1 MVATESVTIKVPV
14 GMSKYLVT
22 VNPETEL
29 TRNALLL
36 YPYILNQTISH
47 GRAAEILGIRKSEL
61 IDLYDKLG
69 YSYFGMIVVSDTTP
83 LISLLKISRL
93 DLLEKLF
100 GEVLIPSAV
109 FNELTTDERFQLE
122 ANQIRQEKFIVVK
135 EVNNLES
142 VSILKRATGLDQ
154 GESEAIVLTDEL
166 NAELL
171 LMDEAKGRNVSSQ
184 MGLQIMGTIGIL
196 MAAYEEHELTSNE
209 VKECIDGL
217 KRAGRHIGQRHY
229 HILLSR
235 LND

>member
-1 MVATESVTIKVPV
+1 
-14 GMSKYLVT
+14 
-22 VNPETEL
+22 
-29 TRNALLL
+29 
-36 YPYILNQTISH
+36 
-47 GRAAEILGIRKSEL
+47 
-61 IDLYDKLG
+61 
-69 YSYFGMIVVSDTTP
+69 MIVVSDTTP

-100 GEVLIPSAV
+100 GEVLIPSA
-109 FNELTTDERFQLE
+109 
-122 ANQIRQEKFIVVK
+122 IVVK